1 MTKKSTGNVT
11 LELETVRDP
20 NSLKALNAIITASEP
35 FVSGGHRAVLG
46 EGPVGA
52 RLALVGEQPGDQEDR
67 AGRPFVGPAGLILDR
82 AMRDA
87 GIDRSR
93 TYITNAV
100 KHFKFVQRGKRRLH
114 QKPTT
119 GEVKHYRWWL
129 DRELALV
136 HPRLI
141 VALGATAVIALAQ
154 KPVAITRHR
163 GPADFAGRSG
173 FITVHPSYL
182 LRLPDGSARDREYE
196 RFVADLTEARR
207 LAEQAKSP

>member
-141 VALGATAVIALAQ
+141 VALGATAVLALAH
-154 KPVAITRHR
+154 KRLAITRHR

-207 LAEQAKSP
+207 LAEQAKSR